1 MEISE
6 NVQRI
11 LHPKHRTELD
21 QAQFVNDWC
30 NFHAR
35 VSTQK
40 SDLGAYYARFIDRV
54 NSIITPPDKQKAFWN
69 LFPAV
74 LPSQKVVSKC
84 QDEINKVFTA
94 NDRFIDV
101 ECVND
106 TLTED
111 FRLYL
116 DEIVDFDDTISSIF
130 SLAWQAPNSVAIVD
144 LPQIQNS
151 KYPNPY
157 VVFVQSGNIYDIEID
172 SKNDISAICLASED
186 KKFFTWID
194 DTSYRIFET
203 TNNEVRLISESL
215 HGLDYCPA
223 FYIWDDIVVGYDG
236 FRRFAPILSELQE
249 LDEVVFGRVCEQSVD
264 LYAAFPIIQFPATPC
279 NNSDCD
285 GGYITTKEGRIE
297 CESCKKNSLVGP
309 GTTFEVPVQAMQ
321 SGVGTVASFINADTG
336 LLEYYTDKVNS
347 KELNVYESLTGGM
360 AEPASKQAINEK
372 QVQETNERRKNKL
385 IYWAENLE
393 CIHSDLVET
402 IGKLRYGFGFSQAT
416 IKYGREFYLETL
428 LDAIEKYK
436 NMLSANIPQYLLGEQ
451 LSVIETLFT
460 RNNTNSEKRI
470 AILSILEPMPT
481 VALNNIDSLSIEFVL
496 KENFLQ
502 YVKEFELEYG
512 SIVSF
517 FDVLTFKTKID
528 FIKTKL
534 IEYASRDQNQRN
546 ILWKQRQQEAVSAT
560 VASKGFNRSTAN
572 G

>member
-1 MEISE
+1 MEVSE
-6 NVQRI
+6 NVRRI

-30 NFHAR
+30 TFHAR
-35 VSTQK
+35 ISAQK
-40 SDLGAYYARFIDRV
+40 SDLGAYYARFRGKV
-54 NSIITPPDKQKAFWN
+54 NSIITPADKQKAFWN

-74 LPSQKVVSKC
+74 LPSQKVISKC

-111 FRLYL
+111 FKLYL
-116 DEIVDFDDTISSIF
+116 KETIDFDDVLSTIF
-130 SLAWQAPNSVAIVD
+130 SLAWQAPNTVAIVD
-144 LPQIQNS
+144 LPQIQEG

-172 SKNDISAICLASED
+172 SKNDVVAICLASED
-186 KKFFTWID
+186 KKNFTWID
-194 DTSYRIFET
+194 NTSYRIFET
-203 TNNEVRLISESL
+203 TNNEVRLISEAL

-223 FYIWDDIVVGYDG
+223 FYIWDDAVVGYDG
-236 FRRFAPILSELQE
+236 FRRFSPILSELQE

-264 LYAAFPIIQFPATPC
+264 LYAAFPIIQFPSTPC
-279 NNSDCD
+279 TNDACE
-285 GGYITTKEGRIE
+285 GGFITTKNGRE
-297 CESCKKNSLVGP
+297 PCESCKKNSIVGP

-321 SGVGTVASFINADTG
+321 AGVGMVASFINADTG
-336 LLEYYTDKVNS
+336 LLEYYTNKVNS
-347 KELNVYESLTGGM
+347 KGLNVYESLTGGM
-360 AEPASKQAINEK
+360 AEPASKEAINEK

-393 CIHSDLVET
+393 CIHSDLIET
-402 IGKLRYGFGFSQAT
+402 AGRLRYASGFSQAT

-436 NMLSANIPQYLLGEQ
+436 NMLSTNLPQYLLGEQ
-451 LSVIETLFT
+451 LSIIETLFT

-481 VALNNIDSLSIEFVL
+481 VALQQIDPLSIEYVL

-534 IEYASRDQNQRN
+534 LEYASRDQKQRD
-546 ILWKQRQQEAVSAT
+546 ILWKQRQQETVSAT
-560 VASKGFNRSTAN
+560 VASKGFNRSPAN